1 MARDLS
7 DVRPVDSNDD
17 GGNILS
23 GVFTTEFWATV
34 GGLIANLLVVLAAI
48 GWVSREDSDMLT
60 TTLATF
66 LGAAQT
72 LIVNGMLIWKYIASR
87 TQLKQAVLLQRM
99 SQRHDLKL
107 TQMRLLM
114 NGDLTQQVQAM
125 KMMGL
130 EPPRQAAREDSGSS
144 ENTVKESTFNLDF
157 EFKLPECPN
166 KDCPIKHINPVPV
179 QSVPPQG

>member
-1 MARDLS
+1 
-7 DVRPVDSNDD
+7 
-17 GGNILS
+17 
-23 GVFTTEFWATV
+23 
-34 GGLIANLLVVLAAI
+34 
-48 GWVSREDSDMLT
+48 
-60 TTLATF
+60 
-66 LGAAQT
+66 
-72 LIVNGMLIWKYIASR
+72 
-87 TQLKQAVLLQRM
+87 M

-179 QSVPPQG
+179 QSVTPQG